1 MLQWSPL
8 AIATLFFV
16 LSLLLSF
23 IAVKLYQFW
32 RTSLMDLTSFTQIL
46 NEGIGNVAPVYANGQ
61 GLQHS
66 LKHSYFGKKWLVQS
80 ASYQDQAQ
88 QNAPRQWLF
97 CASDISQ
104 SLHQH
109 ESIIQQNLIRVF
121 SHELRNSLTPMASM
135 TDTLLCS
142 DSLDITQTRMVLNRI
157 NKRSTHLLEFIGR
170 YADISQL
177 APTHSTW
184 FDITLLVD
192 EAKTVLAQDSM
203 VVFHG
208 DKQCFGDAAQLS
220 MVLTNLFTNAQQAS

>member
-1 MLQWSPL
+1 
-8 AIATLFFV
+8 
-16 LSLLLSF
+16 
-23 IAVKLYQFW
+23 
-32 RTSLMDLTSFTQIL
+32 MDLTSFTQIL